1 MRRMEHHAL
10 GKPLGCDAE
19 WSLYWTDRHV
29 SIPAG
34 FLPVLDEWADIDDR
48 ERALN
53 IEWDTPILIDPAG
66 RIDPRLA
73 YFLRRSRFGFLAEET
88 KRAYAKDYRL
98 FFSFL
103 HQREKYW
110 DEADHE
116 DIDDYESWR
125 RRSVD
130 NPRRIGGSKWAR
142 ELAAFKLLYG
152 WAAAVG
158 HVDRSPVLTHT
169 VRRRDGTVVE
179 VANNQPKDVR
189 ASNVKWLTPRTFR
202 LWRDIG
208 LRGYDVTGLP
218 ELGWRGRNDGRNATF
233 ADLLCDSGLR
243 LREGGCLLTLE
254 VPQALTGHVYYEGTV
269 AAAIAKR
276 RERMFYVSVSA
287 LDAITAYMATTR
299 RAAIKR
305 AQRQG
310 RYDRVP
316 GRRVVT
322 RISRGKD
329 YRVVWED
336 SLGRRGED
344 PIRVIGERERR
355 ALFIEGS
362 EGLEP
367 LALWLTEGGMPMDYR
382 SWEAVFRAA
391 NQRCARKG
399 KPIAASPHT
408 CRHSFALKM
417 LVTLQ
422 RALDQRFGLSERE
435 RDDLRK
441 VYGNAFTLVKDLLGH
456 RSEQTTREIYLE
468 PLNGIRLGMILDG
481 SEDLDTV
488 LARVASSSRRVMDV
502 EPSEDEA

>member
-1 MRRMEHHAL
+1 MHRMDIRTE
-10 GKPLGCDAE
+10 GPRSDSDSE
-19 WSLYWTDRHV
+19 WSLYWTDRHTQV
-29 SIPAG
+29 PGG
-34 FLPVLDEWADIDDR
+34 FLPLLDEWADIDRR
-48 ERALN
+48 EQVLG
-53 IEWDTPILIDPAG
+53 IERDTPILIDPEC
-66 RIDPRLA
+66 RIDPRLVR
-73 YFLRRSRFGFLAEET
+73 FVCRSRFAFLAGET
-88 KRAYAKDYRL
+88 KRAYTKDYRL

-103 HQREKYW
+103 YRRGKHW

-125 RRSVD
+125 RRSPD

-152 WAAAVG
+152 WAAGAG
-158 HVDRSPVLTHT
+158 HIAGSPVRTHT
-169 VRRRDGTVVE
+169 VRRRDGTSVE
-179 VANNQPKDVR
+179 VADNRPRDVR
-189 ASNVKWLTPRTFR
+189 VSNVKWLTPRTFR

-208 LRGYDVTGLP
+208 LRGYDANGLP
-218 ELGWRGRNDGRNATF
+218 ERGWRGRGDGRNAAF
-233 ADLLCDSGLR
+233 ADLLFDSGLR

-254 VPQALTGHVYYEGTV
+254 VPQALTGQVYYEGTV

-276 RERMFYVSVSA
+276 RERMINVSVSA
-287 LDAITAYMATTR
+287 LDGIAAYMATSR
-299 RAAIKR
+299 RAAIRR

-310 RYDRVP
+310 RYERVA
-316 GRRVVT
+316 GRRIVT
-322 RISRGKD
+322 RVSRGKD
-329 YRVVWED
+329 CTVAWAD
-336 SLGRRGED
+336 PTGHRGED
-344 PIRVIGERERR
+344 SIRLLGEVERR

-391 NQRCARKG
+391 NQRCARLG
-399 KPIAASPHT
+399 KPVSATPHT

-422 RALDQRFGLSERE
+422 RALDQRFGLSSEE

-468 PLNGIRLGMILDG
+468 PLNGIRLGMILEAG
-481 SEDLDTV
+481 ADLDTV
-488 LARVASSSRRVMDV
+488 LARVAASTRRVMDV
-502 EPSEDEA
+502 APDEGEA